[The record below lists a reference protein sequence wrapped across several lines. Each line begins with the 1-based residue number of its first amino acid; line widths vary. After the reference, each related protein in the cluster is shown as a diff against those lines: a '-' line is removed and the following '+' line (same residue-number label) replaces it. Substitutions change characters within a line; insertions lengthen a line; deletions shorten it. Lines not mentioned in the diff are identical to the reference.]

1 MGLSS
6 AGIGSGLD
14 VNGIIQQLMTAEK
27 KPLDAL
33 NNKKT
38 DYQSKLTAF
47 GNIKNS
53 LSTFQTTLQT
63 LSDTNKIQAVT
74 ATAADTTILSATGTA
89 SAVPGSYSIEVSQ
102 LAQAQKLATAGQSSP
117 NTVIGSGTLNFDFG
131 TITGTAS
138 NGKYQDAS
146 FVNNGL
152 GSKSVSIDSSNNT
165 LSGIRDAINAANIGV
180 TATIVNDGGSS
191 PYRLTFS
198 NSQTGDTQSMK
209 ISVTG
214 DAALSSLLSH
224 NPADNSG
231 QALTETV
238 KAQNAKLNVD
248 GIAIT
253 KTSNTVNDVLPGVSL
268 SLKKTNIGSPTT
280 MTVARDTQALSTNL
294 QGLVDNYN
302 KLITSLK
309 TMSSYDLANKKGAVL
324 YGDSSLRSMQTQMRS
339 IITSALPDGT
349 GKLTRLNQ
357 VGIQIQKDGTLT
369 LDKLKLQSTI
379 DSNFSQI
386 AGLFAA
392 TGNSTDSLV
401 SYSSSSSKTKTGAY
415 AVNISQLATQGSFTG
430 QAAAGLNITAGTNDS
445 LNVTLDGLNATVLI
459 SPGSYASAS
468 ALAAEIQ
475 SRINGN
481 KTFSDAA
488 SAVTVAAA
496 SDGSISLVSGR
507 YGSSSNISMTGN
519 AVNDLFGGAGS
530 ATTGASLIGSIN
542 GKAAISTGQTLTG
555 AIGDNSEGLKV
566 KILGG
571 SLGDRGKI
579 NYTQGF
585 AYQLNQLANGFI
597 GDNGL
602 ITARTDG
609 INSSI
614 KKLGDDILR
623 MQDRLSTLQKHYQT
637 EFTALDTTMSKMN
650 STTNY
655 LTQQLS
661 ALAKSA

>member
-1 MGLSS
+1 
-6 AGIGSGLD
+6 
-14 VNGIIQQLMTAEK
+14 
-27 KPLDAL
+27 
-33 NNKKT
+33 
-38 DYQSKLTAF
+38 
-47 GNIKNS
+47 
-53 LSTFQTTLQT
+53 
-63 LSDTNKIQAVT
+63 
-74 ATAADTTILSATGTA
+74 
-89 SAVPGSYSIEVSQ
+89 
-102 LAQAQKLATAGQSSP
+102 
-117 NTVIGSGTLNFDFG
+117 
-131 TITGTAS
+131 
-138 NGKYQDAS
+138 
-146 FVNNGL
+146 
-152 GSKSVSIDSSNNT
+152 
-165 LSGIRDAINAANIGV
+165 
-180 TATIVNDGGSS
+180 
-191 PYRLTFS
+191 
-198 NSQTGDTQSMK
+198 
-209 ISVTG
+209 
-214 DAALSSLLSH
+214 
-224 NPADNSG
+224 
-231 QALTETV
+231 
-238 KAQNAKLNVD
+238 
-248 GIAIT
+248 
-253 KTSNTVNDVLPGVSL
+253 
-268 SLKKTNIGSPTT
+268 
-280 MTVARDTQALSTNL
+280 
-294 QGLVDNYN
+294 
-302 KLITSLK
+302 
-309 TMSSYDLANKKGAVL
+309 
-324 YGDSSLRSMQTQMRS
+324 
-339 IITSALPDGT
+339 
-349 GKLTRLNQ
+349 
-357 VGIQIQKDGTLT
+357 
-369 LDKLKLQSTI
+369 
-379 DSNFSQI
+379 
-386 AGLFAA
+386 
-392 TGNSTDSLV
+392 
-401 SYSSSSSKTKTGAY
+401 
-415 AVNISQLATQGSFTG
+415 
-430 QAAAGLNITAGTNDS
+430 
-445 LNVTLDGLNATVLI
+445 LDGLNATVLI

>member
-14 VNGIIQQLMTAEK
+14 VTSIIQQLMTAEQ
-27 KPLDAL
+27 KPLDNL
-33 NNKKT
+33 NTKKT
-38 DYQSKLTAF
+38 DYQSKLSAF
-47 GNIKNS
+47 GTIKSS

-74 ATAADTTILSATGTA
+74 ATSADTSILSATGTTN
-89 SAVPGSYSIEVSQ
+89 AVPSSYSIEVTQ
-102 LAQAQKLATAGQSSP
+102 LAQAQKLATVGQSSP
-117 NTVIGSGTLNFDFG
+117 NTAIGSGTLNFDFG
-131 TITGTAS
+131 TITGTTS
-138 NGKYQDAS
+138 NGKYQNAS

-152 GSKSVSIDSSNNT
+152 GSKSITIDSSNNT

-191 PYRLTFS
+191 PYRLTLS
-198 NSQTGDTQSMK
+198 NSQTGETQSMK

-214 DAALSSLLSH
+214 DPALSSLLSH

-248 GIAIT
+248 GIAVT
-253 KTSNTVNDVLPGVSL
+253 KTSNIVNDVLPGVTL
-268 SLKKTNIGSPTT
+268 TLKKTNIGSPTALS
-280 MTVARDTQALSTNL
+280 VARDTQTLSTNL
-294 QGLVDNYN
+294 QSLVDNYN
-302 KLITSLK
+302 KLNTSLK
-309 TMSSYDLANKKGAVL
+309 TMSSYDLATKKGAVL
-324 YGDSSLRSMQTQMRS
+324 YGESSLRSIQTQMRS
-339 IITSALPDGT
+339 IITSTLPDGT

-357 VGIQIQKDGTLT
+357 VGIQIQKDGSLT
-369 LDKLKLQSTI
+369 LDKTKLQNAI
-379 DSNFSQI
+379 DTNFNQI
-386 AGLFAA
+386 AKLFAA

-401 SYSSSSSKTKTGAY
+401 SYSSSTSKTKTGSY
-415 AVNISQLATQGSFTG
+415 ALNISQLASQGSFTG
-430 QAAAGLNITAGTNDS
+430 QAPAGLNITAGANDS
-445 LNVTLDGLNATVLI
+445 LNVTLDGLNAMVLI

-475 SRINGN
+475 SKINGN
-481 KTFSDAA
+481 KTFSDPG
-488 SAVTVAAA
+488 SAVTVTAA

-507 YGSSSNISMTGN
+507 YGSSSNISMSGN
-519 AVNDLFGGAGS
+519 AVNDLFGGTS
-530 ATTGASLIGSIN
+530 TATTGISLIGTIN
-542 GKAAISTGQTLTG
+542 GQPAISAGQTLTG
-555 AIGDNSEGLKV
+555 AIGDNSEGLAIKV
-566 KILGG
+566 LGG
-571 SLGDRGKI
+571 GLGDRGKI

-602 ITARTDG
+602 ITTRTDG

-614 KKLGDDILR
+614 KKVGDDILR
-623 MQDRLSTLQKHYQT
+623 MQDRLSKLQKHYQT